1 MNSTQVD
8 QQAADLAEATA
19 PTEPKRRKP
28 GRPPGSGTK
37 KKAGKK
43 KSAKKKTSKKKTSK
57 KTAGKKKAS
66 KKVGKKTASK
76 KLGAKKASKKKRG
89 KKKTV
94 RAAAGSD
101 GMARLLAA
109 VEELREAVVEL
120 ASEKAQEQQSAV
132 ADFRQAAQQRFADL
146 EDMAVR
152 TLKKLG
158 V

>member
-1 MNSTQVD
+1 METNELN
-8 QQAADLAEATA
+8 QQASDGADTATPA
-19 PTEPKRRKP
+19 KPKRRKP

-43 KSAKKKTSKKKTSK
+43 KAAKKKTS
-57 KTAGKKKAS
+57 KKKAS

-101 GMARLLAA
+101 SMARLLAA

-120 ASEKAQEQQSAV
+120 ASEKAQEQKSAV